1 MLLFFFSSPL
11 ILKYHRRNNA
21 ISSSS
26 NKHFLSSKF
35 VLRCVAVVNLTLAV
49 WGQPPY
55 ASFLSSFVR
64 SFLRSRHRVVPLS
77 VCLPATLFRQ
87 NYLSFD
93 RALHR
98 QSCTRDGE
106 KRERERARS
115 RLPCT
120 FSDAL
125 ARSRKRTTNERW
137 YEGSSS
143 VQNIIHCAGAIV
155 FTSACVSKRNGT
167 LRRGI
172 PSPTCLPTSLLRCST
187 VV

>member
-55 ASFLSSFVR
+55 ASFLSSFVP
-64 SFLRSRHRVVPLS
+64 SFVRDIAQSL
-77 VCLPATLFRQ
+77 CLFVFRQ
-87 NYLSFD
+87 RFSGKIIYLSTVPSID
-93 RALHR
+93 SPARGMER
-98 QSCTRDGE
+98 
-106 KRERERARS
+106 RERERARS

-167 LRRGI
+167 LRRGT